1 MKKLIERIQQSKRNE
16 LKKRS
21 GLPAGRQVFGGTD
34 WMREQLTRMTQL
46 NQGLVS
52 MSVGR

>member
-1 MKKLIERIQQSKRNE
+1 MKKLIERIQQSRRNE
-16 LKKRS
+16 LKKRR
-21 GLPAGRQVFGGTD
+21 AFGGSE
-34 WMREQLTRMTQL
+34 WMKTQILRMNYL